1 MQRERAGKG
10 EKEDVDNH
18 ISKKKTAEQIRG
30 VLHQLNN
37 EFIEMMFGGLELV
50 DLPAGKIEEGG
61 LRGREKGGAA
71 EQQKHQQQMS

>member
-1 MQRERAGKG
+1 MQRERAGYR

-30 VLHQLNN
+30 VLQKLNN
-37 EFIEMMFGGLELV
+37 EFIEMVFGGLELV

-61 LRGREKGGAA
+61 LCGRKKGGAA